1 MIQTLLI
8 KECEVVWL
16 CNQKV
21 LSSSPQYIAN
31 KQYITVSFMEK
42 LSHGVVQP
50 HASKSHRLHKEL
62 DLDTCSKSLA
72 VFRVSV
78 SKLIVCE

>member
-1 MIQTLLI
+1 
-8 KECEVVWL
+8 
-16 CNQKV
+16 
-21 LSSSPQYIAN
+21 
-31 KQYITVSFMEK
+31 MEK